1 MQTKSGSNNWR
12 PVPGATTSRLQR
24 RWLTRPG
31 ALTQGLRGL
40 GCLTLEVLSET
51 VCGARPEESGRLGLP
66 SGHPLWQRE
75 VCLWVSGV
83 ACIVA
88 QSVTPLAATQGH
100 WQALRRLRNRPLAD
114 ILYQDRAIV
123 RSHFEF
129 TTLSPGMPLYRLTQ
143 AKQASSTRSYARRS
157 VFLRAGQPLL
167 VAEAFLPAFWRL
179 AKDS

>member
-1 MQTKSGSNNWR
+1 MQTKSDSNNWR
-12 PVPGATTSRLQR
+12 PVPGPTTSQLQR
-24 RWLTRPG
+24 LWLTRPG

-51 VCGARPEESGRLGLP
+51 VCCARPEESGRLGLP

-75 VCLWVSGV
+75 ICLLVSGV

-88 QSVTPLAATQGH
+88 QSVTPLAATHSH
-100 WQALRRLRNRPLAD
+100 WQALKRLRNRPLAD
-114 ILYQDRAIV
+114 ILYRDRAIV

-129 TTLSPGMPLYRLTQ
+129 TTLSPCMPLYRLTQ
-143 AKQASSTRSYARRS
+143 AKQASSTRRYARRS

-179 AKDS
+179 VKD

>member
-12 PVPGATTSRLQR
+12 PVLGPTASRLQR
-24 RWLTRPG
+24 QWLTRPG

-51 VCGARPEESGRLGLP
+51 VCGARPEESGKLGLP

-88 QSVTPLAATQGH
+88 QSVTPLAATHGH
-100 WQALRRLRNRPLAD
+100 WQALKRLRNRPLAD
-114 ILYQDRAIV
+114 ILYQDQAIV

-179 AKDS
+179 VKD